1 MMQTNDFS
9 PFDPLTMRQ
18 NMLPAK
24 SGNYLMVLRTTE
36 SLPQNV
42 SINITPQFTSIEYN
56 GDYYA
61 VVYVEKSKKSI
72 KESYK
77 QHFQGTADNSTIRKS
92 IGCLIGFKLKSDNMY
107 SDSLSSKKGF
117 NDMEEQL
124 VTEWMKKNLLVLYY
138 TNNDYKNAGQELI
151 KVYNP
156 PLNLQ
161 GNFYKVN
168 AEYRKQLSALRT
180 GANLSN
186 PAVVPEMAQP
196 SHTNCPNCNLNLT
209 VPDGLKKEKYIKCL
223 SCGYVF
229 ENPFYVQK
237 EKSKEG
243 LQWKILL
250 ILVGIVLVFSF
261 VPRHGKDPSKSNDR
275 KIENYVNRKGPS
287 QTEAMAGV
295 RVYLKRYYLKDPD
308 SYQGIS
314 WEAFGIYNQEN
325 NTYFALH
332 KYRAKNS
339 FGGYVVE
346 EKLFVLD
353 SNGNVIKVVD
363 DVNEIINGY

>member
-1 MMQTNDFS
+1 MQTDDFS

-18 NMLPAK
+18 NVLPAK
-24 SGNYLMVLRTTE
+24 SGNYLIVLRITV
-36 SLPQNV
+36 SLPQNA

-56 GDYYA
+56 GDCYA
-61 VVYVEKSKKSI
+61 VVYVEKSNKSI
-72 KESYK
+72 RESYK
-77 QHFQGTADNSTIRKS
+77 QHFLGTADSSTIRKS
-92 IGCLIGFKLKSDNMY
+92 IGCLMGLKLKSENMY
-107 SDSLSSKKGF
+107 SDSLSSKKRF
-117 NDMEEQL
+117 NDMEEQV
-124 VTEWMKKNLLVLYY
+124 VTEWMKRNLMVLYY
-138 TNNDYKNAGQELI
+138 ANNDFKKNGQELM
-151 KVYNP
+151 KEYNP

-186 PAVVPEMAQP
+186 PAVVPEMTQP
-196 SHTNCPNCNLNLT
+196 SLTNCPNCNLNLT
-209 VPDGLKKEKYIKCL
+209 VPDSLKKEEYIKCL

-229 ENPFYVQK
+229 ENPFLYAK
-237 EKSKEG
+237 KKNEEG
-243 LQWKILL
+243 LQRKILL
-250 ILVGIVLVFSF
+250 ILVVIVLVFSF
-261 VPRHGKDPSKSNDR
+261 VPRYGKGPSKSNGS
-275 KIENYVNRKGPS
+275 KIENSVSRKGPS

-295 RVYLKRYYLKDPD
+295 RVYLKRYYLKDPN

>member
-1 MMQTNDFS
+1 MMQTNAFS
-9 PFDPLTMRQ
+9 LFDPLTMRQ

-24 SGNYLMVLRTTE
+24 SGNYLIILRTTV

-42 SINITPQFTSIEYN
+42 SLNVTPQFTSIEYN
-56 GDYYA
+56 GDYYV
-61 VVYVEKSKKSI
+61 VVYVEKSNKSI

-77 QHFQGTADNSTIRKS
+77 LHFQGAADNSTIRKS
-92 IGCLIGFKLKSDNMY
+92 IGCLMGFKLKSDNMY
-107 SDSLSSKKGF
+107 SDFLSSKKRF

-138 TNNDYKNAGQELI
+138 ANNDCKNAGQELM

-180 GANLSN
+180 GTNLPN
-186 PAVVPEMAQP
+186 PTVVPEMTQP

-209 VPDGLKKEKYIKCL
+209 VPDGLKKEEYIKCL

-229 ENPFYVQK
+229 ENPFYMK
-237 EKSKEG
+237 NEKSKER

-250 ILVGIVLVFSF
+250 ILVGIVLFFSF
-261 VPRHGKDPSKSNDR
+261 ANRYGKGPSKSNGS
-275 KIENYVNRKGPS
+275 KTENYVNRQGPS

-295 RVYLKRYYLKDPD
+295 RVYLKRYYFKDPD

-353 SNGNVIKVVD
+353 SNGNVVKIVD
-363 DVNEIINGY
+363 DMNEIINGY

>member
-1 MMQTNDFS
+1 MMQTDDFS

-18 NMLPAK
+18 NVLPTK
-24 SGNYLMVLRTTE
+24 SGNYLIVLRIAV
-36 SLPQNV
+36 SLPQNA

-56 GDYYA
+56 GDCYA
-61 VVYVEKSKKSI
+61 VAYVEKSNKSI
-72 KESYK
+72 RGSYK
-77 QHFQGTADNSTIRKS
+77 QHFLGTADSSTIRKS
-92 IGCLIGFKLKSDNMY
+92 IGCLMGFKLKSDNMY
-107 SDSLSSKKGF
+107 SNSLSPKKRF
-117 NDMEEQL
+117 NDMEEQV
-124 VTEWMKKNLLVLYY
+124 VTEWMKKNLMILYY
-138 TNNDYKNAGQELI
+138 ANNDFKNAGQELM

-168 AEYRKQLSALRT
+168 AEYRKQLSALRAVT
-180 GANLSN
+180 NLSN
-186 PAVVPEMAQP
+186 PAIVPEMTQP
-196 SHTNCPNCNLNLT
+196 FHTNCPNCNLNLT
-209 VPDGLKKEKYIKCL
+209 VPDSFKKEEYIKCL
-223 SCGYVF
+223 SCGYAF
-229 ENPFYVQK
+229 ENPFYRQK
-237 EKSKEG
+237 KSKEG

-250 ILVGIVLVFSF
+250 ILVGIVLFFSF
-261 VPRHGKDPSKSNDR
+261 VPRYGKGSSKSNSS
-275 KIENYVNRKGPS
+275 KSENYVNRKGPS

-339 FGGYVVE
+339 YGGYVVK